1 VKAGLDV
8 ASENNEVL
16 YGDAII
22 GAGSGRDQKFAD
34 VAGGRRECVVGIG
47 GESRV
52 SACIDTYDLVGLRGG
67 ISKVDLVPA
76 QRIDPLGPV
85 PPYRQIAAII
95 KRGIVSGQYPADTR
109 IPTESEL
116 VETFEV
122 ARSTARRA
130 VAALREEG
138 LVYTVPARGT
148 YVAKLERRGLQA

>member
-1 VKAGLDV
+1 M
-8 ASENNEVL
+8 L
-16 YGDAII
+16 YGGAII
-22 GAGSGRDQKFAD
+22 GAGSGRDKKFCRRSWRP
-34 VAGGRRECVVGIG
+34 AGVRRRIG
-47 GESRV
+47 GEARISDR
-52 SACIDTYDLVGLRGG
+52 IDTYDLVGLRGG

-148 YVAKLERRGLQA
+148 YVAKLDGKAG

>member
-1 VKAGLDV
+1 
-8 ASENNEVL
+8 
-16 YGDAII
+16 
-22 GAGSGRDQKFAD
+22 
-34 VAGGRRECVVGIG
+34 
-47 GESRV
+47 
-52 SACIDTYDLVGLRGG
+52 
-67 ISKVDLVPA
+67 
-76 QRIDPLGPV
+76 V

-95 KRGIVSGQYPADTR
+95 KRWILSGQFPADTR

-148 YVAKLERRGLQA
+148 YVAKLDGKTG

>member
-1 VKAGLDV
+1 
-8 ASENNEVL
+8 
-16 YGDAII
+16 
-22 GAGSGRDQKFAD
+22 
-34 VAGGRRECVVGIG
+34 
-47 GESRV
+47 
-52 SACIDTYDLVGLRGG
+52 
-67 ISKVDLVPA
+67 
-76 QRIDPLGPV
+76 V

-95 KRGIVSGQYPADTR
+95 KRGILSRQFPADTR

-148 YVAKLERRGLQA
+148 YVARLDGKTG